1 MKKEE
6 SALEVSLTL
15 PKNFK
20 QVISDIMHDEFTQ
33 ANKKWGLSLNS
44 EHEDYITTQA
54 WKQLTKKVTAVSR
67 RPWDPTSTSLVVM
80 ISTNKKGIFS
90 LTLPSREA
98 AKYTV
103 SLVRSHDEWRVEQD
117 PNHEAV
123 KLSDFHEFF
132 INEVKTWARTA
143 VFYGVGSYT

>member
-20 QVISDIMHDEFTQ
+20 QVIADIMHDEFTK

-44 EHEDYITTQA
+44 DHEKSITENA
-54 WKQLTKKVTAVSR
+54 WKQLTNKVSSVAR
-67 RPWDPTSTSLVVM
+67 RPWDPDSTALVVM
-80 ISTNKKGIFS
+80 ISTNKKGVFS

-98 AKYTV
+98 NKYTV

-117 PNHEAV
+117 PNHESV
-123 KLSDFHEFF
+123 RLSDFHGFF
-132 INEVKTWARTA
+132 INEVQTWARTA
-143 VFYGVGSYT
+143 MFYGVGSYT